1 MSTSAVG
8 SRTRSMLGRRL
19 VALVPLMAIV
29 SLATF
34 SLVLLI
40 PGDPA
45 HRIAGEGATE
55 AQIEAVRTDLGL
67 DRPAYEQFASFL
79 GNLVQGDLGT
89 SYTFRTPV
97 WDMIVARLPI
107 TISLTLVAM
116 AVALLIGIPT
126 GVLAARRAGRWE
138 DRVVTV
144 GSTLGLA
151 TPNFVL
157 GLLLTLIIGVKL
169 QWLPATGYVE
179 LSEGFWPWL
188 EHLILPGFA
197 LGVVAAAEIA
207 RQLRA
212 SLADV
217 LRQDYVRTAVAKGLL
232 PGAVVWKHGLKN
244 AMMPVVTV
252 VGIQTGYLLGGTA
265 VVETIFGIQGLG
277 DFAVR
282 AVMAGD
288 LPAIQGMVVF
298 AVTITVLASLLV
310 DLTYGYLNPRGESQ

>member
-1 MSTSAVG
+1 MSAGVVVRRSA
-8 SRTRSMLGRRL
+8 SMVGRRL
-19 VALVPLMAIV
+19 VALVPLLGIV

-34 SLVLLI
+34 SLVFLI

-45 HRIAGEGATE
+45 ERIAGEGATE
-55 AQIEAVRTDLGL
+55 AQVEAVRTDLGL
-67 DRPAYEQFASFL
+67 DKPAYEQFLTFL
-79 GNLVQGDLGT
+79 GNLLQGDLGT

-97 WDMIVARLPI
+97 WDMISARMPI
-107 TISLTLVAM
+107 TISLTVVAM
-116 AVALLIGIPT
+116 AFALLIGIPA
-126 GVLAARRAGRWE
+126 GVLAARRAGRWQ

-157 GLLLTLIIGVKL
+157 GLLLTLVIGVEL
-169 QWLPATGYVE
+169 QWLPATGYVPME
-179 LSEGFWPWL
+179 EGFGLWL
-188 EHLILPGFA
+188 KHLVLPGFA
-197 LGVVAAAEIA
+197 LGVIAAAEIA

-217 LRQDYVRTAVAKGLL
+217 LRQDYVRTAVAKGML
-232 PGAVVWKHGLKN
+232 PRTVVWKHGLKN
-244 AMMPVVTV
+244 ALMPVVTV

-282 AVMAGD
+282 SVLAGD
-288 LPAIQGMVVF
+288 LPSIQGMVVF
-298 AVTITVLASLLV
+298 AVLITVTASLVV

>member
-1 MSTSAVG
+1 
-8 SRTRSMLGRRL
+8 MLGRRL

>member
-1 MSTSAVG
+1 
-8 SRTRSMLGRRL
+8 MLGRRL
-19 VALVPLMAIV
+19 VALVPLLGIV
-29 SLATF
+29 TLATF
-34 SLVLLI
+34 SLIFLI

-45 HRIAGEGATE
+45 HRIAGEGATAE
-55 AQIEAVRTDLGL
+55 QVAAVRSDLGL
-67 DRPAYEQFASFL
+67 DQPLHQQFLTFL
-79 GNLVQGDLGT
+79 GNLLQGDLGT

-97 WDMIVARLPI
+97 WDMISARMPI
-107 TISLTLVAM
+107 TISLTVVAM
-116 AVALLIGIPT
+116 VFALLIGIPA
-126 GVLAARRAGRWE
+126 GVLAARRAGKWQ

-157 GLLLTLIIGVKL
+157 GLLLTLVIGIKF

-179 LSEGFWPWL
+179 MAEGFWPWL
-188 EHLILPGFA
+188 SHLLLPGFA
-197 LGVVAAAEIA
+197 LGVIAAAEIA

-217 LRQDYVRTAVAKGLL
+217 LRQDYVRTAVAKGML
-232 PGAVVWKHGLKN
+232 PGTVVWKHGLKN
-244 AMMPVVTV
+244 ALMPVVTV

-282 AVMAGD
+282 AVLAGD

-298 AVTITVLASLLV
+298 AVIITVTASLVV